1 MFCLDKRLLD
11 DQTIASDVATTDRNN
26 QMSLEDYA
34 SDILRCHY
42 GTLSQSLQYP
52 IRIAQLLYK
61 EEVISVTR
69 LDIVKSTA
77 QSYSEEKAFY
87 LLLKEVRRA
96 VHAKYFNLEV
106 FANVLLKFK
115 SNAPYAKAILE
126 DFNKYLS
133 LHDTSV
139 HHNVDEVNTSQE
151 VQTSC
156 VGDSEGIINIEI
168 DLGSYINNLDDLLT
182 NIQTESFEGSQ
193 GQFQNLILYLLIL
206 FLKMNLQDKFKFLEH
221 LLLYLDRLGR
231 SLR

>member
-1 MFCLDKRLLD
+1 
-11 DQTIASDVATTDRNN
+11 
-26 QMSLEDYA
+26 MS
-34 SDILRCHY
+34 I
-42 GTLSQSLQYP
+42 
-52 IRIAQLLYK
+52 I
-61 EEVISVTR
+61 
-69 LDIVKSTA
+69 
-77 QSYSEEKAFY
+77 
-87 LLLKEVRRA
+87 
-96 VHAKYFNLEV
+96 

-115 SNAPYAKAILE
+115 SNVPYAKAILE

-139 HHNVDEVNTSQE
+139 HHNVDEVNTTQE

-206 FLKMNLQDKFKFLEH
+206 FLKMNLQDKFKFLER

>member
-1 MFCLDKRLLD
+1 MFCPAIRLLD

-61 EEVISVTR
+61 EGVISMTR
-69 LDIVKSTA
+69 LYIVKSTA
-77 QSYSEEKAFY
+77 QSYSEEEAFY

-96 VHAKYFNLEV
+96 VHAKYHNLKV

-115 SNAPYAKAILE
+115 SNSPYAKAILE

-139 HHNVDEVNTSQE
+139 HHNVDEVSTSHE
-151 VQTSC
+151 VQSC

-206 FLKMNLQDKFKFLEH
+206 FLKMNLQDKFKFLER
-221 LLLYLDRLGR
+221 LLLYLDRLGK